1 MIKNKRVFLSS
12 VFLLLL
18 TMLLNLPFPN
28 EKPYGEGIIA
38 ALGFP
43 IQTESGI
50 QLIGITCLLL
60 MITAISLMMHALEKY
75 HGRMFLLTI
84 ILFFA
89 IPHFAINTYQNTFAS
104 GIYAVSYER
113 QNSNCHYQMIDD
125 HTLQGICNL
134 QFENHSKKDS
144 SFSVEFYDKY
154 SGLND
159 EGLASTMNKA
169 GPYEITLKGKGRKQV
184 QIEANID
191 VSEMKTHFE
200 SGDESGMN
208 IILQSERKTRKL

>member
-1 MIKNKRVFLSS
+1 
-12 VFLLLL
+12 
-18 TMLLNLPFPN
+18 MLLNLP
-28 EKPYGEGIIA
+28 
-38 ALGFP
+38 FP

-125 HTLQGICNL
+125 HTLQGICICNL

-154 SGLND
+154 SGPND

-169 GPYEITLKGKGRKQV
+169 GPYEITLKGKGLKQV

-208 IILQSERKTRKL
+208 IILQSERKARKL